1 MHENVAVNI
10 HSAFTVGVMCAILL
24 PHLTKALVELK
35 KKERVTK
42 IAKDMEVSPCK
53 KWLSK

>member
-1 MHENVAVNI
+1 MHENVAVSI

-42 IAKDMEVSPCK
+42 IAKDMEVSPYK
-53 KWLSK
+53 IWLSK